1 VYSLTKWMLAAALI
15 GANSAAIARA
25 DTYNLDITTRDNGV
39 LLATFDG
46 SFNFIPSG
54 TSFCK
59 APFLCP
65 PGVRP
70 NFKNINVS
78 DLIGINGLLANGTF
92 TSEDG
97 RSQGRN
103 GRFVLADN
111 LGGPPSVVYNKG
123 NNSFNHGMFVCG
135 EVVSGYNVT
144 CASMLTKTTVSAPEI
159 DTGFVVSGLM
169 LVLGCLAILRG
180 RKQSIA
186 VSGIITPFLA

>member
-1 VYSLTKWMLAAALI
+1 VYSLPKWMLAAALI
-15 GANSAAIARA
+15 GANSVAIARA
-25 DTYNLDITTRDNGV
+25 DTYNLDITRDNGV

-46 SFNFIPSG
+46 SFNFIPGG
-54 TSFCK
+54 TSFCR
-59 APFLCP
+59 APFLCR

-78 DLIGINGLLANGTF
+78 DLIDISGLLANGTF

-103 GRFVLADN
+103 GRFVLADS

-123 NNSFNHGMFVCG
+123 SNSFNHGMFVCG
-135 EVVSGYNVT
+135 EVVGGYHVT
-144 CASMLTKTTVSAPEI
+144 CASMPTKTTVSAPEI
-159 DTGFVVSGLM
+159 DASLVVSGLM

-186 VSGIITPFLA
+186 VSGTITPFVA